1 MPQNTPPDP
10 QLFDTAPEPDFDRLT
25 ELAASMIGAPV
36 ALLSLVDDARQF
48 FKSAVG
54 LPEPWASL
62 RGTPLS
68 HSFCKHVVAS
78 GAALAVE
85 DAPNHPLVRDNP
97 AIRDLGVAAYLGEPV
112 RLPSGAAIGSMCVI
126 DHQPRVWTPRD
137 RTVLQTIARS
147 VENAIALRAATQAQ
161 RDAMNDL
168 MAINEALSTQSAEL
182 AIARLSAEN
191 ALAQQTRFFAGLSHE
206 LRTPLNGVMGG
217 LALLEGVPDPEKQ
230 PRFRAMIRASAQAL
244 SECVEDLLTYCRL
257 GAGIEATDAYP
268 FDPADTVRN
277 AGEAVRASAEQKGLT
292 LEVLIDPATP
302 QSWVSDGRKV
312 EHVLVNLLGN
322 AVKYTDAGHVRLS
335 VRPFGAALAFRVEDS
350 GRGVPE
356 AHRDAIFEPFNR
368 GDPDAARSCAGTG
381 LGLAIARETAQRLG
395 GSLTLERSAPG
406 EGSAFLMI
414 VPQGAAAEKA
424 AAAQTSIEAARRSA

>member
-1 MPQNTPPDP
+1 MSHDALPDP
-10 QLFDTAPEPDFDRLT
+10 QLFDTPPEPDFDRLT

-36 ALLSLVDDARQF
+36 ALLSLVDGARQF

-54 LPEPWASL
+54 LPEPWATL

-78 GAALAVE
+78 GGALAVE
-85 DAPNHPLVRDNP
+85 DAPNDPLVRDNL
-97 AIRDLGVAAYLGEPV
+97 AVRDLGVIAYLGEPV
-112 RLPSGAAIGSMCVI
+112 RLPSGSVVGSMCVI
-126 DHQPRVWTPRD
+126 DHKPRAWTPRD
-137 RTVLQTIARS
+137 RTVMKTLARS

-168 MAINEALSTQSAEL
+168 MAINEALSAQSAEL
-182 AIARLSAEN
+182 AMARLSAEN
-191 ALAQQTRFFAGLSHE
+191 ALTQQTRFLAGLSHE

-217 LALLEGVPDPEKQ
+217 LALLEGIPDPEKQ

-257 GAGIEATDAYP
+257 GAGIEETDADP
-268 FDPADTVRN
+268 FSPA
-277 AGEAVRASAEQKGLT
+277 EAVRRAAEAGRASAEQKGLA
-292 LEVLIDPATP
+292 LEVEIDPAAP
-302 QSWVSDGRKV
+302 QSWVSDGRKI

-322 AVKYTDAGHVRLS
+322 AVKYTDKGHVRLS
-335 VRPFGAALAFRVEDS
+335 VRPFGDALAFRVEDS
-350 GRGVPE
+350 GRGVPPE
-356 AHRDAIFEPFNR
+356 HQEAIFEPFNR
-368 GDPDAARSCAGTG
+368 GDRETARSCAGTG

-406 EGSAFLMI
+406 EGSSFLMLA
-414 VPQGAAAEKA
+414 PQMQAATDGA
-424 AAAQTSIEAARRSA
+424 RLSA